1 MYYFN
6 SHCFWRRNGTGEW
19 KKWNRRITKLI
30 FANLCADNNWNQIWE
45 LFWTSCGLQTFICPS
60 PLPSTSNTIENC
72 LGVQHKILSS
82 DISLRLDLIR
92 FNIINIKLD
101 LILLK
106 ICPSSIDGMPTVSF
120 TNFIISDKN
129 ISMTNLW
136 ATKLLCIYKRSDY

>member
-1 MYYFN
+1 MEQEN
-6 SHCFWRRNGTGEW
+6 ERNGTGESPSLSLQIFVQ
-19 KKWNRRITKLI
+19 ITTEIKFESFSELPVGSKL
-30 FANLCADNNWNQIWE
+30 
-45 LFWTSCGLQTFICPS
+45 S